1 MVLLLTLSS
10 CIAAIAIV
18 AIVAIRLLLKKKVK
32 ELSLRV
38 ESITPFQA
46 IQKNKEETLRQ
57 GNELLFK
64 DIESDLEHTF
74 KGQYI
79 TFREEWQFTEYYT
92 ELFHEVSGFLK
103 RLETFHVEPSE
114 TIAKFASDF
123 ENLQWFIK
131 SHNDNYIKEELDT
144 YKDFFDHCLK
154 YPLDKQQ
161 RRSIVS
167 EGDNCLVVSS
177 AGSGKT

>member
-1 MVLLLTLSS
+1 MATAKFITSCKDGSIAHFEFMYRCYCYCCHSS
-10 CIAAIAIV
+10 DTPIV
-18 AIVAIRLLLKKKVK
+18 KKKAK

-144 YKDFFDHCLK
+144 YKDF
-154 YPLDKQQ
+154 
-161 RRSIVS
+161 STI
-167 EGDNCLVVSS
+167 
-177 AGSGKT
+177 A

>member
-18 AIVAIRLLLKKKVK
+18 AIVAIRLLLKKKAK

-114 TIAKFASDF
+114 
-123 ENLQWFIK
+123 L
-131 SHNDNYIKEELDT
+131 
-144 YKDFFDHCLK
+144 
-154 YPLDKQQ
+154 
-161 RRSIVS
+161 
-167 EGDNCLVVSS
+167 
-177 AGSGKT
+177 

>member
-1 MVLLLTLSS
+1 MATAKFITSCKDGSIAHFEFMYRCYCYCCHSS
-10 CIAAIAIV
+10 DTPIV
-18 AIVAIRLLLKKKVK
+18 KKESK
-32 ELSLRV
+32 RV
-38 ESITPFQA
+38 VFTGREHHTFPSHTE
-46 IQKNKEETLRQ
+46 NKEETLRQ

-114 TIAKFASDF
+114 TIAKFASD
-123 ENLQWFIK
+123 LR
-131 SHNDNYIKEELDT
+131 T
-144 YKDFFDHCLK
+144 YN
-154 YPLDKQQ
+154 
-161 RRSIVS
+161 
-167 EGDNCLVVSS
+167 GSS
-177 AGSGKT
+177 KVITTTI